1 MLVALVIFLVPKR
14 YKVWVAT
21 GVVSLVALAAI
32 AVAVMAFMRE
42 SVELVKFV
50 TPFFGEEAL
59 SVDKLSALMLIIIS
73 VASVAT
79 VLYSKGYVAGYLER
93 YSEAHIS
100 MHYTALVTL
109 VVSMMLVVVSS
120 GGFSF
125 LFAWELMTIASF
137 MLILF
142 EAERQEVRR
151 AALNYLVMM
160 HIGFLFLVVGFVML
174 FNVAGSANFAAI
186 NDYYEKANLLPLF
199 VVLFIGFGMKAG
211 LFPMHIWLPEAHPAA
226 PSHVSAIMSGVMI
239 KTGVYGIIRLM
250 QVENLGG
257 DMLFTIG
264 LIVLVA
270 GAVTGLWGVILA
282 AMQNDIKRLL
292 AYSSIENVGVI
303 LIGLGI
309 AAVGYASGDEVVGPL
324 VGMCGMCGALL
335 HMVNHSLF
343 KTMLFFSAGN
353 IYSKMHTTAMNQMG
367 GLAKHMPITAIVM
380 LFATIAI
387 CALPPLNGFVSEL
400 LIYIGMF
407 NGVSSADEVLYAV
420 TGIIVLSLI
429 GGLVVLAFT
438 KLYSIV
444 FLGSP
449 RSHHVAECPEVDNQR
464 IVAISIPAAF
474 ILIIGLAPQYV
485 ILPIA
490 QVAQDLISP
499 TAQVAQDVI
508 SPTAQV
514 VPDYYSIAVNEFAPT
529 LQSLSFVGIA
539 FILVATLLYFI
550 KRRAQRNRTIAEGP
564 TWGCGFTATNTRM
577 QYTGESF
584 SEGLENIGKPLM
596 KHTVDGRAVDK
607 DEIFPMPHSYN
618 IGHKDKVDSLLG
630 RWWVQMMHR
639 INNYVMRLRTGKVNH
654 YITFALLFFVVV
666 LILTLCGVL

>member
-1 MLVALVIFLVPKR
+1 
-14 YKVWVAT
+14 
-21 GVVSLVALAAI
+21 
-32 AVAVMAFMRE
+32 
-42 SVELVKFV
+42 
-50 TPFFGEEAL
+50 
-59 SVDKLSALMLIIIS
+59 
-73 VASVAT
+73 
-79 VLYSKGYVAGYLER
+79 
-93 YSEAHIS
+93 

-142 EAERQEVRR
+142 EADRQEVRR

-174 FNVAGSANFAAI
+174 YNVTGSANFAAI
-186 NDYYEKANLLPLF
+186 NAYYEHANLLPLF
-199 VVLFIGFGMKAG
+199 VILFIGFGMKAG

-239 KTGVYGIIRLM
+239 KTGVYGIIRIM
-250 QVENLGG
+250 QVEELRA

-264 LIVLVA
+264 LIVLVS

-309 AAVGYASGDEVVGPL
+309 AAVGHAAGSPL

-367 GLAKHMPITAIVM
+367 GLAKHMPITAILM
-380 LFATIAI
+380 LFATVAI

-407 NGVSSADEVLYAV
+407 NGVSNGYEVLYSV

-429 GGLVVLAFT
+429 GGIVVLAFT
-438 KLYSIV
+438 KLYSVV

-449 RSHHVAECPEVDNQR
+449 RSHHVAESTEVDSLR
-464 IVAISIPAAF
+464 IVAMSIPAAF

-485 ILPIA
+485 IIPISH
-490 QVAQDLISP
+490 VAEEVTNSVN
-499 TAQVAQDVI
+499 T
-508 SPTAQV
+508 
-514 VPDYYSIAVNEFAPT
+514 IAVEHFAPT
-529 LQSLSFVGIA
+529 LESLSYVSIA
-539 FILVATLLYFI
+539 FILVVTLLFFI

-564 TWGCGFTATNTRM
+564 TWGCGFTAVNTRM

-596 KHTVDGRAVDK
+596 KNTVDGRAVDK
-607 DEIFPMPHSYN
+607 DEIFPLPHRYR
-618 IGHKDKVDSLLG
+618 IRHKDKVDSLLG

-639 INNYVMRLRTGKVNH
+639 INEYVMRLRTGKVNN

>member
-1 MLVALVIFLVPKR
+1 MYLYSLLAAIIIALVIFLVPKR
-14 YKVWVAT
+14 YKVWAAT
-21 GVVSLVALAAI
+21 GVVSLVALAAM
-32 AVAVMAFMRE
+32 AVAVMAFMGE
-42 SVELVKFV
+42 TVELVKFT
-50 TPFFGEEAL
+50 TPFFGEESLA
-59 SVDKLSALMLIIIS
+59 VDKLSALMLVIIS
-73 VASVAT
+73 VASIAT
-79 VLYSKGYVAGYLER
+79 VLYSRGYVEGYLKR
-93 YSEAHIS
+93 FSEAHIS

-109 VVSMMLVVVSS
+109 VVSMMLVVMSS

-142 EAERQEVRR
+142 EADRQEVRR

-174 FNVAGSANFAAI
+174 FNVAGSANFSAI
-186 NDYYEKANLLPLF
+186 NDYYEHANLLPLF

-226 PSHVSAIMSGVMI
+226 PSHVSAIMSSVMI
-239 KTGVYGIIRLM
+239 KTGVYGIIRIM
-250 QVENLGG
+250 QVENLEG

-264 LIVLVA
+264 LIVLVS
-270 GAVTGLWGVILA
+270 GAVTGLWGVIFA
-282 AMQNDIKRLL
+282 AMQNDVKRLL
-292 AYSSIENVGVI
+292 AYSSIENIGVI

-309 AAVGYASGDEVVGPL
+309 AAVGHAAGSPL

-367 GLAKHMPITAIVM
+367 GLAKHMPITAIMM
-380 LFATIAI
+380 LFATVAI

-407 NGVSSADEVLYAV
+407 NGVSSGYEVLYSV

-429 GGLVVLAFT
+429 GGIVVLAFT
-438 KLYSIV
+438 KLYSVV

-449 RSHHVAECPEVDNQR
+449 RSHHVAECTEVDNLR
-464 IVAISIPAAF
+464 IAAMCIPAAF
-474 ILIIGLAPQYV
+474 ILMIGLAPQYI

-490 QVAQDLISP
+490 DVAEEVTNSVN
-499 TAQVAQDVI
+499 T
-508 SPTAQV
+508 
-514 VPDYYSIAVNEFAPT
+514 IAVEHFAPT
-529 LQSLSFVGIA
+529 LSALSYVSIA
-539 FILVATLLYFI
+539 FVVVVVLLYVI
-550 KRRAQRNRTIAEGP
+550 KRSAQRNRVVSEGP
-564 TWGCGFTATNTRM
+564 TWGCGFTAVNTRM

-596 KHTVDGRAVDK
+596 KNTVDGRAVDK
-607 DEIFPMPHSYN
+607 DEIFPMPHRYRIRHN
-618 IGHKDKVDSLLG
+618 DKIDSLLG

-639 INNYVMRLRTGKVNH
+639 INEYVMRLRTGKVNN

>member
-1 MLVALVIFLVPKR
+1 MYLYSLIAAMLVALVIFLVPKR

-32 AVAVMAFMRE
+32 TVAVMAFMGQP
-42 SVELVKFV
+42 VELVKFV
-50 TPFFGEEAL
+50 TPFFGEESLA
-59 SVDKLSALMLIIIS
+59 VDKLSALMLIIIA

-142 EAERQEVRR
+142 EADRQEVRR

-160 HIGFLFLVVGFVML
+160 HIGFLFLVAGFVML
-174 FNVAGSANFAAI
+174 YNVTGSANFAAI
-186 NDYYEKANLLPLF
+186 NAYYEHANLLPLF
-199 VVLFIGFGMKAG
+199 VILFIGFGMKAG

-239 KTGVYGIIRLM
+239 KTGVYGIIRIM
-250 QVENLGG
+250 QVEELRA

-264 LIVLVA
+264 LIVLVS

-309 AAVGYASGDEVVGPL
+309 AAVGHAAGSPL

-367 GLAKHMPITAIVM
+367 GLAKHMPITAILM
-380 LFATIAI
+380 LFATVAI

-407 NGVSSADEVLYAV
+407 NGVSNGYEVLYSV

-429 GGLVVLAFT
+429 GGIVVLAFT
-438 KLYSIV
+438 KLYSVV

-449 RSHHVAECPEVDNQR
+449 RSHHVAESTEVDSLR
-464 IVAISIPAAF
+464 IVAMSIPAAF

-485 ILPIA
+485 IRPIA
-490 QVAQDLISP
+490 HVAEEVTNSVN
-499 TAQVAQDVI
+499 T
-508 SPTAQV
+508 
-514 VPDYYSIAVNEFAPT
+514 IAVEHFAPT
-529 LQSLSFVGIA
+529 LESLSYVSIA
-539 FILVATLLYFI
+539 FILVVTLLFFI

-564 TWGCGFTATNTRM
+564 TWGCGFTAVNTRM

-596 KHTVDGRAVDK
+596 KNTVDGRAVDK
-607 DEIFPMPHSYN
+607 DEIFPLPHRYR
-618 IGHKDKVDSLLG
+618 IRHKDKVDSLLG

-639 INNYVMRLRTGKVNH
+639 INEYVMRLRTGKVNN

>member
-1 MLVALVIFLVPKR
+1 MYLYSLIAAMLVALVIFLVPKR

-32 AVAVMAFMRE
+32 TVAVMAFMGQP
-42 SVELVKFV
+42 VELVKFV
-50 TPFFGEEAL
+50 TPFFGEESLA
-59 SVDKLSALMLIIIS
+59 VDKLSALMLIIIA

-142 EAERQEVRR
+142 EADRQEVRR

-160 HIGFLFLVVGFVML
+160 HIGFLFLVAGFVML
-174 FNVAGSANFAAI
+174 YNVTGSANFAAI
-186 NDYYEKANLLPLF
+186 NAYYEHANLLPLF
-199 VVLFIGFGMKAG
+199 VILFIGFGMKAG

-239 KTGVYGIIRLM
+239 KTGVYGIIRIM
-250 QVENLGG
+250 QVEELRA

-264 LIVLVA
+264 LIVLVS

-309 AAVGYASGDEVVGPL
+309 AAVGHAAGSPL

-367 GLAKHMPITAIVM
+367 GLAKHMPITAILM
-380 LFATIAI
+380 LFATVAI

-407 NGVSSADEVLYAV
+407 NGVSNGYEVLYSV

-429 GGLVVLAFT
+429 GGIVVLAFT
-438 KLYSIV
+438 KLYSVV

-449 RSHHVAECPEVDNQR
+449 RSHHVAESTEVDSLR
-464 IVAISIPAAF
+464 IVAMSIPAAF

-485 ILPIA
+485 IIPISH
-490 QVAQDLISP
+490 VAEEVTNSVN
-499 TAQVAQDVI
+499 T
-508 SPTAQV
+508 
-514 VPDYYSIAVNEFAPT
+514 IAVEHFAPT
-529 LQSLSFVGIA
+529 LESLSYVSIA
-539 FILVATLLYFI
+539 FILVVTLLFFI

-564 TWGCGFTATNTRM
+564 TWGCGFTAVNTRM

-596 KHTVDGRAVDK
+596 KNTVDGRAVDK
-607 DEIFPMPHSYN
+607 DEIFPLPHRYR
-618 IGHKDKVDSLLG
+618 IRHKDKVDSLLG

-639 INNYVMRLRTGKVNH
+639 INEYVMRLRTGKVNS

>member
-1 MLVALVIFLVPKR
+1 MYLYSLIAAMLVALVIFLVPKR

-32 AVAVMAFMRE
+32 TVAVMAFMGQP
-42 SVELVKFV
+42 VELVKFV
-50 TPFFGEEAL
+50 TPFFGEESLA
-59 SVDKLSALMLIIIS
+59 VDKLSALMLIIIA

-142 EAERQEVRR
+142 EADRQEVRR

-174 FNVAGSANFAAI
+174 YNVTSSANFVAI
-186 NDYYEKANLLPLF
+186 NAYYEHANLLPLF
-199 VVLFIGFGMKAG
+199 VILFIGFGMKAG

-239 KTGVYGIIRLM
+239 KTGVYGIIRIM
-250 QVENLGG
+250 QVEELRA

-264 LIVLVA
+264 LIVLVS

-309 AAVGYASGDEVVGPL
+309 AAVGHAAGSPL

-367 GLAKHMPITAIVM
+367 GLAKHMPITAILM
-380 LFATIAI
+380 LFATVAI

-407 NGVSSADEVLYAV
+407 NGVSNGYEVLYSV

-429 GGLVVLAFT
+429 GGIVVLAFT
-438 KLYSIV
+438 KLYSVV

-449 RSHHVAECPEVDNQR
+449 RSHHVAESTEVDSLR
-464 IVAISIPAAF
+464 IVAMSIPAAF

-485 ILPIA
+485 IRPIA
-490 QVAQDLISP
+490 HVAEEVTNSVN
-499 TAQVAQDVI
+499 T
-508 SPTAQV
+508 
-514 VPDYYSIAVNEFAPT
+514 IAVEHFAPT
-529 LQSLSFVGIA
+529 LESLSYVSIA
-539 FILVATLLYFI
+539 FILVVTLLFFI

-564 TWGCGFTATNTRM
+564 TWGCGFTAVNTRM

-596 KHTVDGRAVDK
+596 KNTVDGRAVDK
-607 DEIFPMPHSYN
+607 DEIFPLPHRYR
-618 IGHKDKVDSLLG
+618 IRHKDKVDSLLG

-639 INNYVMRLRTGKVNH
+639 INEYVMRLRTGKVNN

>member
-1 MLVALVIFLVPKR
+1 MYLYSLIAAMLVALVIFLVPKR

-32 AVAVMAFMRE
+32 TVAVMAFMGQP
-42 SVELVKFV
+42 VELVKFV
-50 TPFFGEEAL
+50 TPFFGEESLA
-59 SVDKLSALMLIIIS
+59 VDKLSALMLIIIS

-142 EAERQEVRR
+142 EADRQEVRR

-174 FNVAGSANFAAI
+174 YNVTGSANFAAI
-186 NDYYEKANLLPLF
+186 NAYYEHANLLPLF
-199 VVLFIGFGMKAG
+199 VILFIGFGMKAG

-239 KTGVYGIIRLM
+239 KTGVYGIIRIM
-250 QVENLGG
+250 QVEELRA

-264 LIVLVA
+264 LIVLVS

-309 AAVGYASGDEVVGPL
+309 AAVGHAAGSPL

-367 GLAKHMPITAIVM
+367 GLAKHMPITAILM
-380 LFATIAI
+380 LFATVAI

-407 NGVSSADEVLYAV
+407 NGVSNGYEVLYSV

-429 GGLVVLAFT
+429 GGIVVLAFT
-438 KLYSIV
+438 KLYSVV

-449 RSHHVAECPEVDNQR
+449 RSHHVAESTEVDSLR
-464 IVAISIPAAF
+464 IVAMSIPAAF

-485 ILPIA
+485 IIPISH
-490 QVAQDLISP
+490 VAEEVTNSVN
-499 TAQVAQDVI
+499 T
-508 SPTAQV
+508 
-514 VPDYYSIAVNEFAPT
+514 IAVEHFAPT
-529 LQSLSFVGIA
+529 LESLSYVSIA
-539 FILVATLLYFI
+539 FILVVTLLFFI

-564 TWGCGFTATNTRM
+564 TWGCGFTAVNTRM

-596 KHTVDGRAVDK
+596 KNTVDGRAVDK
-607 DEIFPMPHSYN
+607 DEIFPLPHRYR
-618 IGHKDKVDSLLG
+618 IRHKDKVDSLLG

-639 INNYVMRLRTGKVNH
+639 INEYVMRLRTGRVNN

>member
-1 MLVALVIFLVPKR
+1 MYLYSLIAAMLVALVIFLVPKR

-32 AVAVMAFMRE
+32 TVAVMAFMGLP
-42 SVELVKFV
+42 VELVKFV
-50 TPFFGEEAL
+50 TPFFGEESLA
-59 SVDKLSALMLIIIS
+59 VDKLSALMLIIIA

-142 EAERQEVRR
+142 EADRQEVRR

-174 FNVAGSANFAAI
+174 YNVTGSANFAAI
-186 NDYYEKANLLPLF
+186 NAYYEHANLLPLF
-199 VVLFIGFGMKAG
+199 VILFIGFGMKAG

-239 KTGVYGIIRLM
+239 KTGVYGIIRIM
-250 QVENLGG
+250 QVEELRA

-264 LIVLVA
+264 LIVLVS

-309 AAVGYASGDEVVGPL
+309 AAVGHAAGSPL

-367 GLAKHMPITAIVM
+367 GLAKHMPITAILM
-380 LFATIAI
+380 LFATVAI

-407 NGVSSADEVLYAV
+407 NGVSNGYEVLYSV

-429 GGLVVLAFT
+429 GGIVVLAFT
-438 KLYSIV
+438 KLYSVV

-449 RSHHVAECPEVDNQR
+449 RSHHVAESTEVDSLR
-464 IVAISIPAAF
+464 IVAMSIPAAF

-485 ILPIA
+485 IIPISH
-490 QVAQDLISP
+490 VAEEVTNSVN
-499 TAQVAQDVI
+499 T
-508 SPTAQV
+508 
-514 VPDYYSIAVNEFAPT
+514 IAVEHFAPT
-529 LQSLSFVGIA
+529 LESLSYVSIA
-539 FILVATLLYFI
+539 FILVVTLLFFI

-564 TWGCGFTATNTRM
+564 TWGCGFTAVNTRM

-596 KHTVDGRAVDK
+596 KNTVDGRAVDK
-607 DEIFPMPHSYN
+607 DEIFPLPHRYR
-618 IGHKDKVDSLLG
+618 IRHKDKVDSLLG

-639 INNYVMRLRTGKVNH
+639 INEYVMRLRTGKVNN

>member
-1 MLVALVIFLVPKR
+1 MYLYSLIAAMLVALVIFLVPKR

-32 AVAVMAFMRE
+32 TVAVMAFMGQP
-42 SVELVKFV
+42 VELVKFV
-50 TPFFGEEAL
+50 TPFFGEESLA
-59 SVDKLSALMLIIIS
+59 VDKLSALMLIIIS

-142 EAERQEVRR
+142 EADRQEVRR

-174 FNVAGSANFAAI
+174 YNVAGSANFAAI
-186 NDYYEKANLLPLF
+186 NAYYEHANLLPLF
-199 VVLFIGFGMKAG
+199 VILFIGFGMKAG

-239 KTGVYGIIRLM
+239 KTGVYGIIRIM
-250 QVENLGG
+250 QVEELRA

-264 LIVLVA
+264 LIVLVS

-309 AAVGYASGDEVVGPL
+309 AAVGHAAGSPL

-367 GLAKHMPITAIVM
+367 GLAKHMPITAILM
-380 LFATIAI
+380 LFATVAI

-407 NGVSSADEVLYAV
+407 NGVSNGYEVLYSV

-429 GGLVVLAFT
+429 GGIVVLAFT
-438 KLYSIV
+438 KLYSVV

-449 RSHHVAECPEVDNQR
+449 RSHHVAESTEVDSLR
-464 IVAISIPAAF
+464 IVAMSIPAAF

-485 ILPIA
+485 IRPIA
-490 QVAQDLISP
+490 HVAEEVTNSVN
-499 TAQVAQDVI
+499 T
-508 SPTAQV
+508 
-514 VPDYYSIAVNEFAPT
+514 IAVEHFAPT
-529 LQSLSFVGIA
+529 LESLSYVSIA
-539 FILVATLLYFI
+539 FILVVTLLFFI
-550 KRRAQRNRTIAEGP
+550 KRRAQRNRTIDEGP
-564 TWGCGFTATNTRM
+564 TWGCGFTAVNTRM

-584 SEGLENIGKPLM
+584 SESLENIGKPLM
-596 KHTVDGRAVDK
+596 KNTVDGRAVDK
-607 DEIFPMPHSYN
+607 DEIFPLPHRYR
-618 IGHKDKVDSLLG
+618 IRHKDKVDSLLG

-639 INNYVMRLRTGKVNH
+639 INEYVMRLRTGKVNN

>member
-1 MLVALVIFLVPKR
+1 MYLYSLLAAIIIALVIFLVPKR
-14 YKVWVAT
+14 YKVWAAT
-21 GVVSLVALAAI
+21 GVVSLVALAAM
-32 AVAVMAFMRE
+32 AVAVMAFMGE
-42 SVELVKFV
+42 TVELVKFT
-50 TPFFGEEAL
+50 TPFFGEESLA
-59 SVDKLSALMLIIIS
+59 VDKLSALMLVIIS

-79 VLYSKGYVAGYLER
+79 VLYSRGYVEGYLKR
-93 YSEAHIS
+93 FSEAHIS

-109 VVSMMLVVVSS
+109 VVSMMLVVMSS

-142 EAERQEVRR
+142 EADRQEVRR

-174 FNVAGSANFAAI
+174 FNVAGSANFSAI
-186 NDYYEKANLLPLF
+186 NDYYEHANLLPLF

-239 KTGVYGIIRLM
+239 KTGVYGIIRIM
-250 QVENLGG
+250 QVENLEG

-264 LIVLVA
+264 LIVLVS
-270 GAVTGLWGVILA
+270 GAVTGLWGVIFA
-282 AMQNDIKRLL
+282 AMQNDVKRLL
-292 AYSSIENVGVI
+292 AYSSIENIGVI

-309 AAVGYASGDEVVGPL
+309 AAVGHAAGSPL

-367 GLAKHMPITAIVM
+367 GLAKHMPITAIMM
-380 LFATIAI
+380 LFATVAI

-407 NGVSSADEVLYAV
+407 NGVSSGYEVLYSV

-429 GGLVVLAFT
+429 GGIVVLAFT
-438 KLYSIV
+438 KLYSVV

-449 RSHHVAECPEVDNQR
+449 RSHHVAECTEVDNLR
-464 IVAISIPAAF
+464 IAAMCIPAAF
-474 ILIIGLAPQYV
+474 ILMIGLAPQYI

-490 QVAQDLISP
+490 DVAEQVTNSVN
-499 TAQVAQDVI
+499 T
-508 SPTAQV
+508 
-514 VPDYYSIAVNEFAPT
+514 IAVKHFAPT
-529 LQSLSFVGIA
+529 LSALSYVSIA
-539 FILVATLLYFI
+539 FVVVVVLLYVI
-550 KRRAQRNRTIAEGP
+550 KRSAQRNRVVSEGP
-564 TWGCGFTATNTRM
+564 TWGCGFTAVNTRM

-596 KHTVDGRAVDK
+596 KNTVDGRAVDK
-607 DEIFPMPHSYN
+607 DEIFPMPHRYRIRHN
-618 IGHKDKVDSLLG
+618 DKIDSLLG

-639 INNYVMRLRTGKVNH
+639 INEYVMRLRTGKVNN

>member
-1 MLVALVIFLVPKR
+1 MYLYSLLAAIIIALVIFLVPKR
-14 YKVWVAT
+14 YKVWAAT
-21 GVVSLVALAAI
+21 GVVSLVALAAM
-32 AVAVMAFMRE
+32 AVAVMAFMGE
-42 SVELVKFV
+42 TVELVKFT
-50 TPFFGEEAL
+50 TPFFGEESLA
-59 SVDKLSALMLIIIS
+59 VDKLSALMLVIIS

-79 VLYSKGYVAGYLER
+79 VLYSRGYVEGYLKR
-93 YSEAHIS
+93 FSEAHIS

-109 VVSMMLVVVSS
+109 VVSMMLVVMSS

-142 EAERQEVRR
+142 EADRQEVRR

-174 FNVAGSANFAAI
+174 FNVAGSANFSAI
-186 NDYYEKANLLPLF
+186 NDYYEHANLLPLF

-239 KTGVYGIIRLM
+239 KTGVYGIIRIM
-250 QVENLGG
+250 QVENLEG

-264 LIVLVA
+264 LIVLVS
-270 GAVTGLWGVILA
+270 GAVTGLWGVIFA
-282 AMQNDIKRLL
+282 AMQNDVKRLL
-292 AYSSIENVGVI
+292 AYSSIENIGVI

-309 AAVGYASGDEVVGPL
+309 AAVGHAAGSPL

-367 GLAKHMPITAIVM
+367 GMAKHMPITAIMM
-380 LFATIAI
+380 LFATVAI

-407 NGVSSADEVLYAV
+407 NGVSSGYEVLYSV

-429 GGLVVLAFT
+429 GGIVVLAFT
-438 KLYSIV
+438 KLYSVV

-449 RSHHVAECPEVDNQR
+449 RSHHVAECTEVDNLR
-464 IVAISIPAAF
+464 IAAMCIPAAF
-474 ILIIGLAPQYV
+474 ILMIGLAPQYI

-490 QVAQDLISP
+490 DVAEEVTNSVN
-499 TAQVAQDVI
+499 T
-508 SPTAQV
+508 
-514 VPDYYSIAVNEFAPT
+514 IAVEHFAPT
-529 LQSLSFVGIA
+529 LSALSYVSIA
-539 FILVATLLYFI
+539 FVVVVVLLYVI
-550 KRRAQRNRTIAEGP
+550 KRSAQRNRVVSEGP
-564 TWGCGFTATNTRM
+564 TWGCGFTAVNTRM

-596 KHTVDGRAVDK
+596 KNTVDGRAVDK
-607 DEIFPMPHSYN
+607 DEIFPMPHRYRIRHN
-618 IGHKDKVDSLLG
+618 DKIDSLLG

-639 INNYVMRLRTGKVNH
+639 INEYVMRLRTGKVNN

>member
-1 MLVALVIFLVPKR
+1 MYLYSLIAAMLVALVIFLVPKR

-32 AVAVMAFMRE
+32 TVAVMAFMGQP
-42 SVELVKFV
+42 VELVKFV
-50 TPFFGEEAL
+50 TPFFGEESLA
-59 SVDKLSALMLIIIS
+59 VDKLSALMLIIIA

-142 EAERQEVRR
+142 EADRQEVRR

-174 FNVAGSANFAAI
+174 YNVTGSANFAAI
-186 NDYYEKANLLPLF
+186 NAYYEHANLLPLF
-199 VVLFIGFGMKAG
+199 VILFIGFGMKAG

-239 KTGVYGIIRLM
+239 KTGVYGIIRIM
-250 QVENLGG
+250 QVEELRA

-264 LIVLVA
+264 LIVLVS

-309 AAVGYASGDEVVGPL
+309 AAVGHAAGSPL

-367 GLAKHMPITAIVM
+367 GLAKHMPITAILM
-380 LFATIAI
+380 LFATVAI

-407 NGVSSADEVLYAV
+407 NGVSNGYEVLYSV

-429 GGLVVLAFT
+429 GGIVVLAFT
-438 KLYSIV
+438 KLYSVV

-449 RSHHVAECPEVDNQR
+449 RSHHVAESTEVDSLR
-464 IVAISIPAAF
+464 IVAMSIPAAF

-485 ILPIA
+485 IRPIA
-490 QVAQDLISP
+490 HVAEEVTNSVN
-499 TAQVAQDVI
+499 T
-508 SPTAQV
+508 
-514 VPDYYSIAVNEFAPT
+514 IAVEHFAPT
-529 LQSLSFVGIA
+529 LESLSYVSIA
-539 FILVATLLYFI
+539 FILVVTLLFFI

-564 TWGCGFTATNTRM
+564 TWGCGFTAVNTRM

-596 KHTVDGRAVDK
+596 KNTVDGRAVDK
-607 DEIFPMPHSYN
+607 DEIFPLPHRYR
-618 IGHKDKVDSLLG
+618 IRHKDKVDSLLG

-639 INNYVMRLRTGKVNH
+639 INEYVMRLRTDKVNS

>member
-1 MLVALVIFLVPKR
+1 MYLYSLLAAIIIALVIFLVPKR
-14 YKVWVAT
+14 YKVWAAT
-21 GVVSLVALAAI
+21 GVVSLVALAAM
-32 AVAVMAFMRE
+32 AVAVMAFMGE
-42 SVELVKFV
+42 TVELVKFT
-50 TPFFGEEAL
+50 TPFFGEESLA
-59 SVDKLSALMLIIIS
+59 VDKLSALMLVIIS
-73 VASVAT
+73 VASIAT
-79 VLYSKGYVAGYLER
+79 VLYSRGYVEGYLKR
-93 YSEAHIS
+93 FSEAHIS

-109 VVSMMLVVVSS
+109 VVSMMLVVMSS

-142 EAERQEVRR
+142 EADRQEVRR

-174 FNVAGSANFAAI
+174 FNVAGSANFSAI
-186 NDYYEKANLLPLF
+186 NDYYEHANLLPLF

-239 KTGVYGIIRLM
+239 KTGVYGIIRIM
-250 QVENLGG
+250 QVENLEG

-264 LIVLVA
+264 LIVLVS
-270 GAVTGLWGVILA
+270 GAVTGLWGVIFA
-282 AMQNDIKRLL
+282 AMQNDVKRLL
-292 AYSSIENVGVI
+292 AYSSIENIGVI

-309 AAVGYASGDEVVGPL
+309 AAVGHAAGSPL

-367 GLAKHMPITAIVM
+367 GLAKHMPITAIMM
-380 LFATIAI
+380 LFATVAI

-407 NGVSSADEVLYAV
+407 NGVSSGYEVLYSV

-429 GGLVVLAFT
+429 GGIVVLAFT
-438 KLYSIV
+438 KLYSVV

-449 RSHHVAECPEVDNQR
+449 RSHHVAECTEVDNLR
-464 IVAISIPAAF
+464 IAAMCIPAAF
-474 ILIIGLAPQYV
+474 ILIIGLAPQYI

-490 QVAQDLISP
+490 DVAEQVTNSVN
-499 TAQVAQDVI
+499 T
-508 SPTAQV
+508 
-514 VPDYYSIAVNEFAPT
+514 IAVEHFAPT
-529 LQSLSFVGIA
+529 LSALSYVSIA
-539 FILVATLLYFI
+539 FVVVVVLLYVI
-550 KRRAQRNRTIAEGP
+550 KRSAQRNRVVSEGP
-564 TWGCGFTATNTRM
+564 TWGCGFTAVNTRM

-596 KHTVDGRAVDK
+596 KNTVDGRAVDK
-607 DEIFPMPHSYN
+607 DEIFPMPHRYRIRHN
-618 IGHKDKVDSLLG
+618 DKIDSLLG

-639 INNYVMRLRTGKVNH
+639 INEYVMRLRTGKVNN

>member
-1 MLVALVIFLVPKR
+1 MYLYSLIAAMLVALVIFLVPKR

-32 AVAVMAFMRE
+32 TVAVMAFMGQP
-42 SVELVKFV
+42 VELVKFV
-50 TPFFGEEAL
+50 TPFFGEESLA
-59 SVDKLSALMLIIIS
+59 VDKLSALMLIIIA

-142 EAERQEVRR
+142 EADRQEVRR

-174 FNVAGSANFAAI
+174 YNVTGSANFAAI
-186 NDYYEKANLLPLF
+186 NAYYEHANLLPLF
-199 VVLFIGFGMKAG
+199 VILFIGFGMKAG

-239 KTGVYGIIRLM
+239 KTGVYGIIRIM
-250 QVENLGG
+250 QVEELRA

-264 LIVLVA
+264 LIVLVS

-309 AAVGYASGDEVVGPL
+309 AAVGHAAGSPL

-367 GLAKHMPITAIVM
+367 GLAKHMPITAILM
-380 LFATIAI
+380 LFATVAI

-407 NGVSSADEVLYAV
+407 NGVSNGYEVLYSV

-429 GGLVVLAFT
+429 GGIVVLAFT
-438 KLYSIV
+438 KLYSVV

-449 RSHHVAECPEVDNQR
+449 RSHHVAESTEVDSLR
-464 IVAISIPAAF
+464 IVAMSIPAAF

-485 ILPIA
+485 IIPISH
-490 QVAQDLISP
+490 VAEEVTNSVN
-499 TAQVAQDVI
+499 T
-508 SPTAQV
+508 
-514 VPDYYSIAVNEFAPT
+514 IAVEHFAPT
-529 LQSLSFVGIA
+529 LESLSYGSIA
-539 FILVATLLYFI
+539 FILVVTLLFFI

-564 TWGCGFTATNTRM
+564 TWGCGFTAVNTRM

-596 KHTVDGRAVDK
+596 KNTVDGRAVDK
-607 DEIFPMPHSYN
+607 DEIFPLPHRYR
-618 IGHKDKVDSLLG
+618 IRHKDKVDSLLG

-639 INNYVMRLRTGKVNH
+639 INEYVMRLRTGKVNN

>member
-32 AVAVMAFMRE
+32 AVAVMAFMGE
-42 SVELVKFV
+42 SVELAKFA
-50 TPFFGEEAL
+50 TPFFGEESL
-59 SVDKLSALMLIIIS
+59 VVDKLSALLLIIIS

-174 FNVAGSANFAAI
+174 FNVTGSANFSAL

-250 QVENLGG
+250 QVEKLGG

-309 AAVGYASGDEVVGPL
+309 AAVGYASGDSEVGPL
-324 VGMCGMCGALL
+324 VGMCGICGALL

-449 RSHHVAECPEVDNQR
+449 RSHHVAECTEVDNQR

-499 TAQVAQDVI
+499 TVQVAQDLI

-529 LQSLSFVGIA
+529 LQSLSLVSIA
-539 FILVATLLYFI
+539 FVVVATLLYLI

-596 KHTVDGRAVDK
+596 KNTVDGRAVDK
-607 DEIFPMPHSYN
+607 DEIFPVPHRYN
-618 IGHKDKVDSLLG
+618 IRHKDKVDSLLG

-639 INNYVMRLRTGKVNH
+639 INEYVMRLRTGKVNH
-654 YITFALLFFVVV
+654 YITFALLFFVAV
-666 LILTLCGVL
+666 LVLTLCGVL

>member
-1 MLVALVIFLVPKR
+1 MYLYSLLVAMLIVLVVFLVPKR

-32 AVAVMAFMRE
+32 TVAVMAFMGQT
-42 SVELVKFV
+42 VELVRFA
-50 TPFFGEEAL
+50 TPFFGEEHLAI
-59 SVDKLSALMLIIIS
+59 DKLSALMLIIIS

-79 VLYSKGYVAGYLER
+79 VLYSRGYVGGYLQR
-93 YSEAHIS
+93 YPEAHIS
-100 MHYTALVTL
+100 IHYTALITL
-109 VVSMMLVVVSS
+109 VVSMMLVVISS

-137 MLILF
+137 ILILF

-174 FNVAGSANFAAI
+174 FNVTGSANFAAI
-186 NDYYEKANLLPLF
+186 NAYYEHANLLPLF
-199 VVLFIGFGMKAG
+199 VVLFVGFGMKAG

-239 KTGVYGIIRLM
+239 KTGVYGIIRIM
-250 QVENLGG
+250 QVENLEG
-257 DMLFTIG
+257 DMLYTIG
-264 LIVLVA
+264 LIVLVS
-270 GAVTGLWGVILA
+270 GAITGLWGVIFA

-309 AAVGYASGDEVVGPL
+309 AAVGYASGDGDVGPL

-335 HMVNHSLF
+335 HLVNHSLF

-353 IYSKMHTTAMNQMG
+353 IYSKMHTTAMNEMG
-367 GLAKHMPITAIVM
+367 GLAKHMPITAIMM
-380 LFATIAI
+380 LFATVAI

-420 TGIIVLSLI
+420 AGIIVLSLI
-429 GGLVVLAFT
+429 GGIVVLAFS
-438 KLYSIV
+438 KLYSVV

-449 RSHHVAECPEVDNQR
+449 RSHHVAECTEVDNQR
-464 IVAISIPAAF
+464 IVATCIPAAF
-474 ILIIGLAPQYV
+474 ILMIGLAPQF
-485 ILPIA
+485 IIMPIA
-490 QVAQDLISP
+490 RVAEEITNSDH
-499 TAQVAQDVI
+499 
-508 SPTAQV
+508 
-514 VPDYYSIAVNEFAPT
+514 SIAVKHFAST
-529 LQSLSFVGIA
+529 LEALSYVGIA
-539 FILVATLLYFI
+539 FIAVAALLYVV
-550 KRRAQRNRTIAEGP
+550 KRRAQRNRVVTEGP
-564 TWGCGFTATNTRM
+564 TWGCGFTAVNTRM

-584 SEGLENIGKPLM
+584 SEGLESIGKPLM
-596 KHTVDGRAVDK
+596 KNTVDGRAVDK
-607 DEIFPMPHSYN
+607 NEIFPMPHRYR
-618 IGHKDKVDSLLG
+618 IRHKDKVDSLLG

-639 INNYVMRLRTGKVNH
+639 INEYVMRLRTGKVNS

>member
-1 MLVALVIFLVPKR
+1 MYLYSLIAAMLVALVIFLVPKR

-32 AVAVMAFMRE
+32 TVAVMAFMGQP
-42 SVELVKFV
+42 VELVKFV
-50 TPFFGEEAL
+50 TPFCGEGSL
-59 SVDKLSALMLIIIS
+59 TVDELSALMLIIIA

-142 EAERQEVRR
+142 EADRQEVRR

-174 FNVAGSANFAAI
+174 YNVTGSANFAAI
-186 NDYYEKANLLPLF
+186 NAYYEHANLLPLF
-199 VVLFIGFGMKAG
+199 VILFIGFGMKAG

-239 KTGVYGIIRLM
+239 KTGVYGIIRIM
-250 QVENLGG
+250 QVEELRA

-264 LIVLVA
+264 LIVLVS

-309 AAVGYASGDEVVGPL
+309 AAVGHAAGSPL

-367 GLAKHMPITAIVM
+367 GLAKHMPITAILM
-380 LFATIAI
+380 LFATVAI

-407 NGVSSADEVLYAV
+407 NGVSNGYEVLYSV

-429 GGLVVLAFT
+429 GGIVVLAFT
-438 KLYSIV
+438 KLYSVV

-449 RSHHVAECPEVDNQR
+449 RSHHVAESTEVDSLR
-464 IVAISIPAAF
+464 IVAMSIPAAF

-485 ILPIA
+485 IIPISH
-490 QVAQDLISP
+490 VAEEVTNSVN
-499 TAQVAQDVI
+499 T
-508 SPTAQV
+508 
-514 VPDYYSIAVNEFAPT
+514 IAVEHFAPT
-529 LQSLSFVGIA
+529 LESLSYVSIA
-539 FILVATLLYFI
+539 FILVVTLLFFI

-564 TWGCGFTATNTRM
+564 TWGCGFTAVNTRM

-596 KHTVDGRAVDK
+596 KNTVDGRAVDK
-607 DEIFPMPHSYN
+607 DEIFPLPHRYR
-618 IGHKDKVDSLLG
+618 IRHKDKVDSLLG

-639 INNYVMRLRTGKVNH
+639 INEYVMRLRTGKVNN

>member
-1 MLVALVIFLVPKR
+1 MYLYSLLAAMLVALVIFLVPKR

-21 GVVSLVALAAI
+21 GVVSLAAI
-32 AVAVMAFMRE
+32 AAITAAVVAFMGE
-42 SVELVKFV
+42 PIELVRFT
-50 TPFFGEEAL
+50 TPFFGEEYL
-59 SVDKLSALMLIIIS
+59 KVDKLSALMLIIIS

-79 VLYSKGYVAGYLER
+79 VLYSRGYIAGYLER
-93 YSEAHIS
+93 YSDAHIS
-100 MHYTALVTL
+100 IHYTALVTL
-109 VVSMMLVVVSS
+109 VVSMMLVVMSS

-125 LFAWELMTIASF
+125 LFVWELMTIASF

-174 FNVAGSANFAAI
+174 HNVTNSANFEAI
-186 NDYYEKANLLPLF
+186 NDYYAQANLLPLF

-239 KTGVYGIIRLM
+239 KTGVYGIIRLI
-250 QVENLGG
+250 QVEEIEA
-257 DMLFTIG
+257 DMLFTLG
-264 LIVLVA
+264 LIILVA
-270 GAVTGLWGVILA
+270 GAVTGLWGVIFA
-282 AMQNDIKRLL
+282 AMQNDVKRLL

-309 AAVGYASGDEVVGPL
+309 AAVGHAAGSPL

-367 GLAKHMPITAIVM
+367 GLAKHMPVTAIMM
-380 LFATIAI
+380 LFATVAI

-407 NGVSSADEVLYAV
+407 NGVSGDYEVLYAV
-420 TGIIVLSLI
+420 TGIVVLSFI

-438 KLYSIV
+438 KLYSVV

-449 RSHHVAECPEVDNQR
+449 RSHHVAECTEVDNQR
-464 IVAISIPAAF
+464 IVATCIPAAF

-490 QVAQDLISP
+490 KVAQEVTESSY
-499 TAQVAQDVI
+499 Q
-508 SPTAQV
+508 
-514 VPDYYSIAVNEFAPT
+514 IAVEEFGSL
-529 LQSLSFVGIA
+529 LQSLSYVGIA
-539 FILVATLLYFI
+539 FVVVTVLLYLV
-550 KRRAQRNRTIAEGP
+550 KRTAQRNRVIAEGP
-564 TWGCGFTATNTRM
+564 TWGCGFTAVNTRM

-584 SEGLENIGKPLM
+584 SEGLESIGKPLM

-607 DEIFPMPHSYN
+607 NEIFPLPHRYR
-618 IGHKDKVDSLLG
+618 IGHRDKVDSLLG
-630 RWWVQMMHR
+630 RSWVQLMHR
-639 INNYVMRLRTGKVNH
+639 INKYVMRLRTGKVNN
-654 YITFALLFFVVV
+654 YITFALLFFIVV
-666 LILTLCGVL
+666 LILTLVGVL